1 MVLKRILPFVL
12 GSLVVSS
19 CGKRSR
25 THVITDFSQ
34 PVFDTLIPYEK
45 PLKPYGVAL
54 FKVEGSVNDTIAIR
68 FLGLDRKY
76 MGSFSDNLKMEYYGM
91 IPVVFEFDP
100 FQANECKVRV
110 EYSIE

>member
-34 PVFDTLIPYEK
+34 PVFDTLVPYEK

-54 FKVEGSVNDTIAIR
+54 FKVQGSVNDTIAIR

-76 MGSFSDNLKMEYYGM
+76 MGSFSDDLKMEYYGM
-91 IPVVFEFDP
+91 IPVAFLFDP
-100 FQANECKVRV
+100 LQANEGEVRV